1 MNNLRYILILFSIF
15 FFQVAISD
23 ECKNFEDKVLAI
35 PYPDNGYVTDG
46 QQPKQDIG
54 IFFHKEYDF
63 ENDEMKIRR
72 DDKNYPIVKFSFI
85 ERKIK
90 PLTSLVEIND
100 SDLSQSSDK
109 KILEFLKNKNLKIKT
124 ALNTYTIQATEYDLY
139 PFDLEYFTIN
149 AIDEIKTKEGEFK
162 LDYAFQVTHERPD
175 WLEAGRE
182 IGNLTIC
189 PVDELVLNS
198 KVYSPVTNQTIYLNQ
213 VGYDQDKNSVFSEQ
227 VYFKDL
233 DKTYTWATFE
243 GIARIK
249 ANFDLKKF
257 PFDEQDLSIELFPPY
272 GIEYNDDGNYPKPF
286 ITVFS
291 PRKNV
296 YLDLE
301 RYKDDNFLKEWTI
314 IKTDVQNSIELTKS
328 TSNFDRDKI
337 VENIEDR
344 ITLNITVK
352 RNINYF
358 IFKIIIPVFLI
369 LSIAWSVMWIPPIQ
383 VESRLTTSIVGL
395 LSLIAY
401 NFVFNDDLP
410 KLSYLTS
417 LDRYILLSYLFCAI
431 PTFLT
436 IYFSRLTKKDY
447 NIALAVNKKSRI
459 VGMIIYLFSTAVI
472 FS

>member
-1 MNNLRYILILFSIF
+1 MNKLRYLLILFSIF
-15 FFQVAISD
+15 SAQVSIGD

-46 QQPKQDIG
+46 QQPREDIG
-54 IFFHKEYDF
+54 IFFQKEYDF
-63 ENDEMKIRR
+63 KSDEMKIKR
-72 DDKNYPIVKFSFI
+72 DDKNYPIIKFSFV

-90 PLTSLVEIND
+90 PSTSLIKIND
-100 SDLSQSSDK
+100 FDLSQYSDI
-109 KILEFLKNKNLKIKT
+109 KILELLKKESLEIKT
-124 ALNTYTIQATEYDLY
+124 TSNTFIIKAIKYDLY

-189 PVDELVLNS
+189 PVEELVLNS

-233 DKTYTWATFE
+233 DKTFTWATFE

-286 ITVFS
+286 MTVFS

-314 IKTDVQNSIELTKS
+314 IKTDVQNSIESTKS

-344 ITLNITVK
+344 IILNISVK

-369 LSIAWSVMWIPPIQ
+369 LSIAWSVMWIPP
-383 VESRLTTSIVGL
+383 
-395 LSLIAY
+395 
-401 NFVFNDDLP
+401 F
-410 KLSYLTS
+410 K
-417 LDRYILLSYLFCAI
+417 
-431 PTFLT
+431 
-436 IYFSRLTKKDY
+436 
-447 NIALAVNKKSRI
+447 
-459 VGMIIYLFSTAVI
+459 
-472 FS
+472 